1 MKKTRRSKKPRMEDL
16 IPDPERRAEVLK
28 RMYNGDP
35 VVGQDGIFTDLLQ
48 AMIDAALEGEMEAHL
63 EQEKAFGE
71 VNRRNGHNTKQLRSR
86 VGPLQVHTPRDRS
99 GTHKPM
105 LVGKW
110 DRELSTG
117 MDEVIISLYA
127 RGNSVEDVR
136 SQLREL
142 YGVEVSAGTI
152 SRITDRVLEEITT
165 WQQRPLDPC
174 YSIIYMDAIHYKI
187 RQEGKVKTKAVY
199 NAYGVTAH
207 GQRDLL
213 GMYLSDSEGSRYWGL
228 ILEDIKRRGVEDVL
242 FFCVDGL
249 NGFKAVI
256 EDVFPA
262 SITQRC
268 IVHMVRTST
277 RYVSYKDLREVCS
290 DLRKIYSSANRDQAA
305 IALESFGQ
313 KWDSRYKEIRPKWEQ
328 NWEELMAFM
337 DYHPHIRR
345 MIYTT
350 NPVEAL
356 HRAMRKVTKSKGAW
370 VSENALI
377 KQLYLNLMINKK
389 SWQRKAFHWVKIQR
403 ELIDQF
409 GDRYEKYIL

>member
-1 MKKTRRSKKPRMEDL
+1 MKKTRRDKKPRMEDL
-16 IPDPERRAEVLK
+16 IPDPERRAEILR

-35 VVGQDGIFTDLLQ
+35 VVGQNGIFTDLLQ
-48 AMIDAALEGEMEAHL
+48 AMIDAALEGEMDAHL
-63 EQEKAFGE
+63 EEEKAVGAQ
-71 VNRRNGHNTKQLRSR
+71 NRRNGHNIKQIRSR
-86 VGPLQVHTPRDRS
+86 VGPMEVHTPRDRS
-99 GTHKPM
+99 GTHKP
-105 LVGKW
+105 LLIGKW

-117 MDEVIISLYA
+117 MDEVILSLYA
-127 RGNSVEDVR
+127 RGNSVEEVR

-152 SRITDRVLEEITT
+152 SRITDRVLEEITN

-174 YSIIYMDAIHYKI
+174 YSIIYLDAIHYKI
-187 RQEGKVKTKAVY
+187 RQEGKVCTKAVY
-199 NAYGVTAH
+199 TVYGVTAM
-207 GQRDLL
+207 GYRDLL
-213 GMYLSDSEGSRYWGL
+213 GMYLSESEGARYWGL
-228 ILEDIKRRGVEDVL
+228 ILEDIKRRGVEEVL

-249 NGFKAVI
+249 TGFKEVI
-256 EDVFPA
+256 ADIFPQ
-262 SITQRC
+262 STLQRC
-268 IVHMVRTST
+268 VVHMVRSST
-277 RYVSYKDLREVCS
+277 KYVSYKHIREVCS

-337 DYHPHIRR
+337 DYKPHIRR

-356 HRAMRKVTKSKGAW
+356 HRIMRKVTKSKGAW

-377 KQLYLNLMINKK
+377 KQLYLFLMTKEKNWKK
-389 SWQRKAFHWVKIQR
+389 HALKWVDIQR

-409 GDRYEKYIL
+409 GERYEKYT

>member
-1 MKKTRRSKKPRMEDL
+1 MKKKKREKKPRMEDL
-16 IPDPERRAEVLK
+16 IPDPERRAEVLR

-48 AMIDAALEGEMEAHL
+48 AMINAALEGEMDAHL
-63 EQEKAFGE
+63 EEEKATGAQ
-71 VNRRNGHNTKQLRSR
+71 NRRNGHNTKQIRSR
-86 VGPLQVHTPRDRS
+86 VGPMEVQTPRDRS

-117 MDEVIISLYA
+117 MDEVILSLYA

-152 SRITDRVLEEITT
+152 SRITDRVLEEITN

-174 YSIIYMDAIHYKI
+174 YSIVYLDAIHFKI
-187 RQEGKVKTKAVY
+187 RQEGKVCTKAVY
-199 NAYGVTAH
+199 SVYGVTAM
-207 GQRDLL
+207 GNRDLL
-213 GMYLSDSEGSRYWGL
+213 GMYLSESEGARYWGL
-228 ILEDIKRRGVEDVL
+228 ILEDIKRRGVEEVL

-249 NGFKAVI
+249 TGFKEVI
-256 EDVFPA
+256 ADVFPQ
-262 SITQRC
+262 STLQRC
-268 IVHMVRTST
+268 VVHMVRSST
-277 RYVSYKDLREVCS
+277 KYVSYKHIREVCS
-290 DLRKIYSSANRDQAA
+290 DLRKIYTSANRDQAA

-337 DYHPHIRR
+337 DYKPHIRR

-356 HRAMRKVTKSKGAW
+356 HRIMRKVTKSKGAW

-377 KQLYLNLMINKK
+377 KQLYLFLMTKEK
-389 SWQRKAFHWVKIQR
+389 SWKKQTFKWVDIQR
-403 ELIDQF
+403 ELLDQF
-409 GDRYEKYIL
+409 GERYEKYT

>member
-1 MKKTRRSKKPRMEDL
+1 MEDL

-127 RGNSVEDVR
+127 RGGNSVEDVR

-165 WQQRPLDPC
+165 WQQRPLDPPC
-174 YSIIYMDAIHYKI
+174 YSIIYLDAIHYKI

-213 GMYLSDSEGSRYWGL
+213 GGMYLSDSEGSRYWG
-228 ILEDIKRRGVEDVL
+228 G
-242 FFCVDGL
+242 
-249 NGFKAVI
+249 
-256 EDVFPA
+256 
-262 SITQRC
+262 
-268 IVHMVRTST
+268 
-277 RYVSYKDLREVCS
+277 
-290 DLRKIYSSANRDQAA
+290 
-305 IALESFGQ
+305 
-313 KWDSRYKEIRPKWEQ
+313 
-328 NWEELMAFM
+328 
-337 DYHPHIRR
+337 
-345 MIYTT
+345 
-350 NPVEAL
+350 
-356 HRAMRKVTKSKGAW
+356 
-370 VSENALI
+370 
-377 KQLYLNLMINKK
+377 
-389 SWQRKAFHWVKIQR
+389 
-403 ELIDQF
+403 
-409 GDRYEKYIL
+409 

>member
-1 MKKTRRSKKPRMEDL
+1 MEDL
-16 IPDPERRAEVLK
+16 IPDPERRSEVLK

-35 VVGQDGIFTDLLQ
+35 VVGQGGIFTDLLQ
-48 AMIDAALEGEMEAHL
+48 AMIDAALEGEMDAHL
-63 EQEKAFGE
+63 EQEKAIGE
-71 VNRRNGHNTKQLRSR
+71 VNRRNGHKPKTLRSR
-86 VGPLQVHTPRDRS
+86 VGPMQVHTPRDRS

-136 SQLREL
+136 LQLREL

-174 YSIIYMDAIHYKI
+174 YSIVYLDAIHYKI

-199 NAYGVTAH
+199 NAYGVTVH

-213 GMYLSDSEGSRYWGL
+213 GMYLSESEGARYWGL

-249 NGFKAVI
+249 NGFKEVI
-256 EDVFPA
+256 EDVFPL
-262 SITQRC
+262 SNTQRC

-277 RYVSYKDLREVCS
+277 RYVSYKDIKEVCA
-290 DLRKIYSSANRDQAA
+290 DLRKIYTSANRDQAA

-313 KWDSRYKEIRPKWEQ
+313 KWDDKYKEIRPKWEQ

-337 DYHPHIRR
+337 DFNPHIRR

-356 HRAMRKVTKSKGAW
+356 HRIMRKITKSKGAW

-377 KQLYLNLMINKK
+377 KQLYLSLMTNKK
-389 SWQRKAFHWVKIQR
+389 SWEKKTFHWMKIQR

-409 GDRYEKYIL
+409 GERYEKYIY

>member
-1 MKKTRRSKKPRMEDL
+1 MEDL

-35 VVGQDGIFTDLLQ
+35 VVGHDGIFTDLLQ
-48 AMIDAALEGEMEAHL
+48 AMIDAALEGEMDAHL
-63 EQEKAFGE
+63 EEEKASGSQ
-71 VNRRNGHNTKQLRSR
+71 NRRNGHNTKQIRSR
-86 VGPLQVHTPRDRS
+86 VGPMEVHTPRDRS
-99 GTHKPM
+99 GTHNPM

-110 DRELSTG
+110 ERELSTG
-117 MDEVIISLYA
+117 MDDVILSLYA

-152 SRITDRVLEEITT
+152 SRVTDRVLEEITA

-174 YSIIYMDAIHYKI
+174 YSIIYLDAIHYKI
-187 RQEGKVKTKAVY
+187 RQEGEVSTKAVY
-199 NAYGVTAH
+199 TVYGVTVH
-207 GQRDLL
+207 GKRDLL
-213 GMYLSDSEGSRYWGL
+213 GMYLSETEGSRYWGL

-249 NGFKAVI
+249 TGFKSVI
-256 EDVFPA
+256 EDIYPK
-262 SITQRC
+262 STLQRC

-277 RYVSYKDLREVCS
+277 KYVSYKDIKAVCA
-290 DLRKIYSSANRDQAA
+290 DLRKIYTSSNREQAA

-313 KWDSRYKEIRPKWEQ
+313 KWGAKYKEIQPKWEQ

-337 DYHPHIRR
+337 DFKSHIRR

-356 HRAMRKVTKSKGAW
+356 HRIMRKVTKSKGAW

-377 KQLYLNLMINKK
+377 KQLYLFLMAKEK
-389 SWQRKAFHWVKIQR
+389 SWKRQAFHWLEIQR

-409 GDRYEKYIL
+409 GDRYEKYT

>member
-1 MKKTRRSKKPRMEDL
+1 MEDL